1 MSPAPAS
8 SPPPTSVTLTKIVM
22 PGQTNALGTL
32 FGGVALSLM
41 DEAAAIVAIRH
52 ARSQVVTAH
61 MQSVDFRAPVRLGEA
76 VLVTA
81 TLRSVGRSSMR
92 LAVEMFGENLTT
104 GERRLCTQAEI
115 VMVALGPDG
124 RPHPVDP
131 LPRGA

>member
-1 MSPAPAS
+1 MPVP
-8 SPPPTSVTLTKIVM
+8 SVTLTKIVM

-61 MQSVDFRAPVRLGEA
+61 MQSVDFRAPVHLGEA

-115 VMVALGPDG
+115 VMVALDAAGK
-124 RPHPVDP
+124 PHPVAP
-131 LPRGA
+131 LPRES

>member
-1 MSPAPAS
+1 MPPSPSPA
-8 SPPPTSVTLTKIVM
+8 SPPSVTLTKIVM

-92 LAVEMFGENLTT
+92 LAVEMYGENLTT

-124 RPHPVDP
+124 KPRPVDP
-131 LPRGA
+131 LPRG